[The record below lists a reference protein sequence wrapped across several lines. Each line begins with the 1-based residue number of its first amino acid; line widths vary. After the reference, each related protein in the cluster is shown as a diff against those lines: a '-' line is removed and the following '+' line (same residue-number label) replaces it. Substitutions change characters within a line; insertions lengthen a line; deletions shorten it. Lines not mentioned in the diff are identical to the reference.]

1 MSGTASFGKAHLA
14 VHSETKVGG
23 YSLGLSR
30 TDPKPEE
37 LKNEQTKMKNNKRS
51 NNDMNS
57 RSKATNTWKLP
68 NWKLPSWLLAM
79 LVVPL
84 V

>member
-23 YSLGLSR
+23 YSLGLSH
-30 TDPKPEE
+30 TNPKPEE

-51 NNDMNS
+51 NNDMNN
-57 RSKATNTWKLP
+57 RSSATTTGNLP
-68 NWKLPSWLLAM
+68 HWRMPKWLIAVLM
-79 LVVPL
+79 VPL

>member
-1 MSGTASFGKAHLA
+1 MSGTASYGKAHLV

-37 LKNEQTKMKNNKRS
+37 LKKEQTKVKNTKQS
-51 NNDMNS
+51 KNDVNS
-57 RSKATNTWKLP
+57 RSSETTTGSPPFWRVP
-68 NWKLPSWLLAM
+68 RWLIAVLM
-79 LVVPL
+79 VPL

>member
-37 LKNEQTKMKNNKRS
+37 LKKELTQMKNNEQSK
-51 NNDMNS
+51 NDMNN
-57 RSKATNTWKLP
+57 RSSATTTGNLP
-68 NWKLPSWLLAM
+68 HWTMPKWLIAVLM
-79 LVVPL
+79 VPL